1 MTVLRT
7 KREQAGKGGGERL
20 NACGM
25 PAAGEA
31 PKSRYALEDAGT
43 DRFVG
48 VDSLRQSS
56 LNLDEEDRLIE

>member
-7 KREQAGKGGGERL
+7 NREQAGKGGGERL

-48 VDSLRQSS
+48 VDGNAA
-56 LNLDEEDRLIE
+56 NLLI

>member
-1 MTVLRT
+1 
-7 KREQAGKGGGERL
+7 
-20 NACGM
+20 M

-56 LNLDEEDRLIE
+56 LNLDEEDCLIE